1 MSASKRPAAALAAP
15 PKKRLRGKQEGLPKE
30 FLAWRAQHT
39 YAAYKDLGGAQP
51 MKELVANLALAEP
64 NPAHYAGYM
73 GIYMGGCLARG
84 GQPPPACLDLLVG
97 EWEAELTV
105 AEWKLQQQTRK
116 RPAARKKSAGLRGK
130 THFCRGFDG
139 SLCRFNTKEAGQP
152 SQGNGGQKCL
162 LCSET
167 VLKRSQAS
175 ARGRG
180 NLTRVLK
187 ALRAHEENPRIFEAA
202 CARLALW
209 LGAEEADG
217 LRARA
222 AAPKRALPKQTR
234 AAAREERLSAA
245 RASFGPAMAK
255 RKSAGPAPTHAAWR
269 AYRAKAV
276 AEQRLGKKKFYPN
289 APRRPRAAQEQ
300 IAAEAEV
307 DNSPALPAASSSP
320 ESVALQKWCLRGAWG
335 KCPNCNILQARPLT
349 SACFEEEEHAAA
361 IQPSACKTCKRS
373 LRKHYVPQPDD
384 VPERLQGL
392 SEQAT
397 AALRLLD
404 FELGPECRANNGYRK
419 HVRMIRFLWA
429 AETPKQ
435 KIAELP
441 ERGERR
447 QAKAALQHLLN
458 DESCAYRKFYTDH
471 QDFLS
476 LHNGKPSEAA
486 ARRPALH

>member
-1 MSASKRPAAALAAP
+1 MSARKRPAAAAFAAP
-15 PKKRLRGKQEGLPKE
+15 PKKRLRGKQEDPSYNESLPKE
-30 FLAWRAQHT
+30 FLAWRAQHI
-39 YAAYKDLGGAQP
+39 YAAYKNLGGAQP

-64 NPAHYAGYM
+64 NPAHYAEHM
-73 GIYMGGCLARG
+73 GIYMDGCLARE
-84 GQPPPACLDLLVG
+84 GQPPMACLDLLVG

-105 AEWKLQQQTRK
+105 TEWKLQQQATRK

-130 THFCRGFDG
+130 TNFCRGFDG
-139 SLCRFNTKEAGQP
+139 SLCRFNTKEAGHP
-152 SQGNGGQKCL
+152 SRGNGGRNCL
-162 LCSET
+162 LCSEA

-180 NLTRVLK
+180 NLTRTLK
-187 ALRAHEENPRIFEAA
+187 ALRAHEENPNIFEAA

-289 APRRPRAAQEQ
+289 APRRSRTAQEQ

-307 DNSPALPAASSSP
+307 DNSPALPAASSSQ
-320 ESVALQKWCLRGAWG
+320 ESVALQKWCL
-335 KCPNCNILQARPLT
+335 
-349 SACFEEEEHAAA
+349 
-361 IQPSACKTCKRS
+361 KRS
-373 LRKHYVPQPDD
+373 TQLSSSPQPAK
-384 VPERLQGL
+384 LA
-392 SEQAT
+392 S
-397 AALRLLD
+397 AAS
-404 FELGPECRANNGYRK
+404 ANTTSRSRK
-419 HVRMIRFLWA
+419 MCQS
-429 AETPKQ
+429 PC
-435 KIAELP
+435 
-441 ERGERR
+441 
-447 QAKAALQHLLN
+447 KA
-458 DESCAYRKFYTDH
+458 
-471 QDFLS
+471 
-476 LHNGKPSEAA
+476 
-486 ARRPALH
+486 